1 MGRQP
6 KHISRSL
13 DQLFRDL
20 GFETKVS
27 QVRIVNKWPELVGP
41 TIARISHAERVTDGI
56 LYIKVHSMSWRTE
69 LLFQKKNILE
79 RIENEMGK
87 GVIKDIRF
95 F

>member
-56 LYIKVHSMSWRTE
+56 LYIKVRSMSWRTE